1 MSKKIAKLFNT
12 DLKVNSVDA
21 RTLWKNLGHTEE
33 GYPFRKWIEQ
43 RLDDTM
49 AESNVDFIDSP
60 ILGSRGIKK
69 NCVIRID
76 YILTLNLAKEIA
88 MLERNDVGKKVRK
101 YFIQCESELLSKTVK
116 RVKGDDVSE
125 LNRLMLDLGIQ
136 SRTKLE
142 GKTDHKG
149 YCIQTAR
156 IVNILCFGEHREG
169 IRQDLNAETQARLN
183 KILGD
188 VARLSVRGITNPT
201 QVYNELEPKYGLTKH
216 ISRCSIA

>member
-1 MSKKIAKLFNT
+1 MLVKLESITGNEVSATTSLKIAEFTRLLHKNVLQSIEN
-12 DLKVNSVDA
+12 LVNSG
-21 RTLWKNLGHTEE
+21 KLGELN
-33 GYPFRKWIEQ
+33 FQ
-43 RLDDTM
+43 L
-49 AESNVDFIDSP
+49 SNYKTSQGKLMP
-60 ILGSRGIKK
+60 M
-69 NCVIRID
+69 
-76 YILTLNLAKEIA
+76 YILDETFTTVLLMGFTGDKALDWKIA
-88 MLERNDVGKKVRK
+88 YTEAFQEMR
-101 YFIQCESELLSKTVK
+101 SELSKPKTVK
-116 RVKGDDVSE
+116 RVKGDDLSE

-169 IRQDLNAETQARLN
+169 IRQDLNVETQARLN

-188 VARLSVRGITNPT
+188 VARLSARGITNPT